1 MPDPKRSSN
10 SRMSESEAVLVDVV
24 RLVARGEADAVPK
37 RVSKLLRGVGG
48 RRAQQLSEPCRDA
61 LSRAVADAGPPSTTL
76 RRTPTLAEAPP
87 APAEREIESEIPSGV
102 HAPTLS
108 VDAQRVLDR
117 LLAEHEHAE
126 KLGAAGIAPT
136 RSLLLSGPPGVGK
149 TMTATY
155 IASRLGLPL
164 VRAEP
169 STIVTSLLG
178 ESARNLAGAFAA
190 ARRTPSLLLL
200 DEFDAFAK
208 RRDDTH
214 EVGELKRFVTT
225 LLVELERGLPHGILV
240 AATNHPD
247 LLDPAVHRRFD
258 ASIELSPPDLR
269 ARQQIIETAL
279 ADFAVAVDPAT
290 VSLLAELTES
300 RSGSDLQRLVNDGIR
315 AHLLADEGID
325 FTLLRAA
332 LEHSRGPSRDARAQI
347 ARVASASGLSTR
359 AVGRL
364 LDCSHTSVMRMLADQ
379 PEAA

>member
-1 MPDPKRSSN
+1 
-10 SRMSESEAVLVDVV
+10 
-24 RLVARGEADAVPK
+24 
-37 RVSKLLRGVGG
+37 VG
-48 RRAQQLSEPCRDA
+48 
-61 LSRAVADAGPPSTTL
+61 
-76 RRTPTLAEAPP
+76 APP
-87 APAEREIESEIPSGV
+87 APVQGEIEPETPFDV

-108 VDAQRVLDR
+108 ADAKRVLDR
-117 LLAEHEHAE
+117 LLAEHEQAE

-155 IASRLGLPL
+155 IASRLALPL

-247 LLDPAVHRRFD
+247 LLDPAVYRRFD
-258 ASIELSPPDLR
+258 ASIELGPPDLA
-269 ARQQIIETAL
+269 ARRQIVEAAL
-279 ADFAVAVDPAT
+279 AEFTVVVDPAT
-290 VSLLAELTES
+290 VALLAELTDS

-325 FTLLRAA
+325 FALLRAG
-332 LEHSRGPSRDARAQI
+332 LEHSRRQSRDARAQV
-347 ARVASASGLSTR
+347 ARVASAAGLSTR
-359 AVGRL
+359 AIGRL
-364 LDCSHTSVMRMLADQ
+364 LDCSHTSVMRMLADDAQ
-379 PEAA
+379 AA